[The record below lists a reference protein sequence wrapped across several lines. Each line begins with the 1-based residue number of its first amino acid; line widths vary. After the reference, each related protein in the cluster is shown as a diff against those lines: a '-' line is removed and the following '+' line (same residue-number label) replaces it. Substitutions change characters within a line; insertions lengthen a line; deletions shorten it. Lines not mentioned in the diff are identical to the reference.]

1 MLKLDNDNIMLNNKV
16 NEKAVGIPAR
26 KIRHICN
33 LVYILSHLLVTLL
46 AVSQTKAAGRL
57 LCRLI
62 STLILGWTLRHT
74 VIHNFTGVLQERRI
88 SYHHTSTHNKHV
100 LVRL

>member
-33 LVYILSHLLVTLL
+33 LVNILSEHLLVSLL
-46 AVSQTKAAGRL
+46 AVSQTKAAGRR

-74 VIHNFTGVLQERRI
+74 VIHNFTGVLHERRI
-88 SYHHTSTHNKHV
+88 SYHLQHTTSMY
-100 LVRL
+100 L